1 MVFLIPNSQNRD
13 TIAIQMKLDELIRA
27 NENARNRMTEIED
40 MTENEIKRLKE
51 TVARASKW
59 GED

>member
-1 MVFLIPNSQNRD
+1 
-13 TIAIQMKLDELIRA
+13 MKLDELIRA